1 MLHQSRPK
9 IRCRE
14 IGDADLAGIADL
26 LAKSFT
32 NRENQELRLR
42 RLAERDSPDGLPRF
56 GYLIEQ
62 DRRLV
67 GAILTI
73 FSKLAIAGTSVTRC
87 NLSSWHVEP
96 EYKAYGTLLISQALK
111 HKDAVYLNVTARPSV
126 RPIVEAQGFSRY
138 SEGLFVAVPLLAP
151 SFAATTTIVGAGE
164 VSNDSPTLR
173 GLAPSEQTL
182 LSDHSHYGC
191 LSLACET
198 GEGIQ
203 PFVFARR
210 DLKGLI
216 PCMQLVYCRG
226 IDEFVRFA
234 GVIGRVLARRGI
246 FLITVDATE
255 PIRGLAGKYYPG
267 KMPKFIKG
275 GSVRLGDLAYT
286 NVALFADL

>member
-14 IGDADLAGIADL
+14 IGHADLAGIADL

-32 NRENQELRLR
+32 NRENQQLRLR

-62 DRRLV
+62 DRRPV

-73 FSKLAIAGTSVTRC
+73 FSKLAISGTSVTRC
-87 NLSSWHVEP
+87 SLSSWHVEP
-96 EYKAYGTLLISQALK
+96 ECKAYGTLLISQALK
-111 HKDAVYLNVTARPSV
+111 HKEVVYLNVTARPSV

-138 SEGLFVAVPLLAP
+138 SEGLFVTVPLLTP
-151 SFAATTTIVGAGE
+151 PLAATTTIVGAGDGTAL
-164 VSNDSPTLR
+164 S
-173 GLAPSEQTL
+173 GLYPSEQIL
-182 LSDHSHYGC
+182 LCDHSHYGC
-191 LSLACET
+191 LSIACET
-198 GEGIQ
+198 REGIH
-203 PFVFARR
+203 PFVLARR

-234 GVIGRVLARRGI
+234 GVIGRVLARRGV
-246 FLITVDATE
+246 FLITIDATK

-275 GSVRLGDLAYT
+275 GSVRFGDLAYT

>member
-1 MLHQSRPK
+1 MLPQSRPK

-14 IGDADLAGIADL
+14 IGHADLAGIADL

-32 NRENQELRLR
+32 NRDNQQLRLR
-42 RLAERDSPDGLPRF
+42 RLAERDTPGGLPRF

-62 DRRLV
+62 ERRPV

-73 FSKLAIAGTSVTRC
+73 FSELSSAGTSVTRC

-111 HKDAVYLNVTARPSV
+111 HKHVVYLNVTARPSV
-126 RPIVEAQGFSRY
+126 RGIVEAQGFSRY
-138 SEGLFVAVPLLAP
+138 SEGLFVAAPLLARP
-151 SFAATTTIVGAGE
+151 LAASTTIVGVGAA
-164 VSNDSPTLR
+164 SDDNPLLR
-173 GLAPSEQTL
+173 GLCASERTL
-182 LSDHSHYGC
+182 LFDHSRYGC
-191 LSLACET
+191 LSLACAT
-198 GEGIQ
+198 SEGIH

-234 GVIGRVLARRGI
+234 GVIGRVLARRGV
-246 FLITVDATE
+246 FLVTIDAMR

-267 KMPKFIKG
+267 KMPKFIRG

>member
-14 IGDADLAGIADL
+14 IGNADLAGIANL

-62 DRRLV
+62 DRRPV

-73 FSKLAIAGTSVTRC
+73 FSKLSIAGAPVRRC

-111 HKDAVYLNVTARPSV
+111 HKDVVYLNVTARPSV

-138 SEGLFVAVPLLAP
+138 SEGLFVAAPLLTP
-151 SFAATTTIVGAGE
+151 SLAATTTIVA
-164 VSNDSPTLR
+164 VNQASNNSPALR
-173 GLAPSEQTL
+173 GLGPSEQTL
-182 LSDHSHYGC
+182 LCDHSQYGC
-191 LSLACET
+191 LSLACKT
-198 GEGIQ
+198 SEGIQ
-203 PFVFARR
+203 PFVLARR

-216 PCMQLVYCRG
+216 PCMQLVYCRS

-246 FLITVDATE
+246 FLITIDATK

>member
-1 MLHQSRPK
+1 MLPQSRPK

-42 RLAERDSPDGLPRF
+42 RLAERHSPDGLPRF

-62 DRRLV
+62 DGRLV

-73 FSKLAIAGTSVTRC
+73 FSKLSLAGTSATRC

-111 HKDAVYLNVTARPSV
+111 HKDVVYLNVTARPSV

-138 SEGLFVAVPLLAP
+138 SEGLFVAAPLLTP
-151 SFAATTTIVGAGE
+151 SLTATTTIVGAGE
-164 VSNDSPTLR
+164 PSNNSPALR
-173 GLAPSEQTL
+173 GLGPSEQSL

-198 GEGIQ
+198 SEGIQ

-226 IDEFVRFA
+226 IDEFVRLA

-246 FLITVDATE
+246 FLVTIDATK

>member
-14 IGDADLAGIADL
+14 IGHADLAGIADL

-42 RLAERDSPDGLPRF
+42 RLAERASPDGLPRF

-62 DRRLV
+62 DRRPV

-73 FSKLAIAGTSVTRC
+73 FSKLSSSGTSVTRC

-111 HKDAVYLNVTARPSV
+111 HKNVVYLNVTARPSV

-138 SEGLFVAVPLLAP
+138 SEGLFVAAPLLRAP
-151 SFAATTTIVGAGE
+151 LAATTRVVGAIEASTVCPPFRGF
-164 VSNDSPTLR
+164 DS
-173 GLAPSEQTL
+173 SEQTL
-182 LSDHSHYGC
+182 LSDHSRYGC

-198 GEGIQ
+198 SEGVH

-246 FLITVDATE
+246 FLITIDATK